1 MSITNYKQINWK
13 QGMSVSSSHFIAME
27 NFLQERT
34 MLNSSMLQKPYAFGL
49 MAEMSDDDPQMQLA
63 VVRNNEFSRL
73 VLYSY
78 HGMTS
83 GGYVIDYDAQDESV
97 SCDCNVDAGLQNEG
111 WDVVLSVMPFER
123 RPCGEPNVQENPP
136 RYPFVDPVYRLS
148 IVARDHS
155 FVNQYGPF
163 DVVVGYLR
171 KNDTQFKLD
180 GTFIPPCMSMDACAE
195 LKSCMKAFNRLTDS
209 IDKSLSVIFE
219 KAYAQKKNETQL
231 MIDLL
236 EIFKDLRRNM
246 YRVSYNWRNL
256 GNLQSPYEV
265 VASIAELA
273 NSIVASLTFLP
284 KNQKEEVLK
293 YFHEWNGI
301 QPSVFELTIG
311 DLARNRFRQ
320 NRIAASMELAD
331 AVLKMLDSLLA
342 KLSQLDYMGQHS
354 DGGIVVGATNQKE
367 NSNKSTSWSL
377 VD

>member
-1 MSITNYKQINWK
+1 MAVTNFKQVNWK

-27 NFLQERT
+27 NFLQERI
-34 MLNSSMLQKPYAFGL
+34 MLNSSFLQKSFSYGL
-49 MAEMSDDDPQMQLA
+49 MPELGEDPQMQLSI
-63 VVRNNEFSRL
+63 VRNNEFSRL

-78 HGMTS
+78 HGVTK

-136 RYPFVDPVYRLS
+136 RYPYVDPMYRLS
-148 IVARDHS
+148 IVARDHAY
-155 FVNQYGPF
+155 VNQYGPF
-163 DVVVGYLR
+163 DLVIGYLR
-171 KNDTQFKLD
+171 KNDTTFKLE
-180 GTFIPPCMSMDACAE
+180 GTYIPPCMTMDSCEE
-195 LKSCMKAFNRLTDS
+195 LRSCMKAFNRMIDS

-236 EIFKDLRRNM
+236 EIFKELRRGM
-246 YRVSYNWRNL
+246 ARISFNWRNQGSTL
-256 GNLQSPYEV
+256 SPYEV
-265 VASIAELA
+265 VEAIASLA
-273 NSIVASLTFLP
+273 NAITASLTFLP
-284 KNQKEEVLK
+284 KNQKEDVLK

-301 QPSVFELTIG
+301 QPSIFEMNLSELG
-311 DLARNRFRQ
+311 RNKFEQ
-320 NRIAASMELAD
+320 NRIATSIELVDTA
-331 AVLKMLDSLLA
+331 LKMLDSLLA

-354 DGGIVVGATNQKE
+354 DGGIVVGATNQKDS
-367 NSNKSTSWSL
+367 SNKSTSWSL